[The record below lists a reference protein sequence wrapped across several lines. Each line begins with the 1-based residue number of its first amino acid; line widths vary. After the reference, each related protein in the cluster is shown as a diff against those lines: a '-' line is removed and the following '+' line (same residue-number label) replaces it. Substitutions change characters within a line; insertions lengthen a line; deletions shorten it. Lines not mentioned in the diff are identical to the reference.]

1 MGKTDR
7 IPLHSRKAIAL
18 SIIAFIIIAGC
29 FGYLYIQ
36 NNFIVQPLAIGDT
49 VPPAEVQTLDGKD
62 VAIRSLINK
71 KTIILFFS
79 TGCSHCKDGMK
90 NLLLLKP
97 LIDDSIDIFCISI
110 DGKEE
115 TIDFIKEMNVVF
127 PVYLDL
133 KNKAKDAFHVLP
145 IPVIYFLNKD
155 FQMVRFIVSTQ
166 SVVQLQKAFLQFK
179 NNNQDAG
186 IKHL

>member
-1 MGKTDR
+1 MVKTVR
-7 IPLHSRKAIAL
+7 TLLYSRKAIAL
-18 SIIAFIIIAGC
+18 SVIVFIIIAGC
-29 FGYLYIQ
+29 FGYFYIQ

-49 VPPAEVQTLDGKD
+49 VPPAEIQTLDGKD
-62 VAIRSLINK
+62 VSIRSIINK
-71 KTIILFFS
+71 KTIILFFTTS
-79 TGCSHCKDGMK
+79 CSHCKDEMN

-115 TIDFIKEMNVVF
+115 TINFIREMNVVF

-133 KNKAKDAFHVLP
+133 KNKAREAFHVLP
-145 IPVIYFLNKD
+145 IPVLYFLNKD
-155 FQMVRFIVSTQ
+155 IQMIRFIASVQ
-166 SVVQLQKAFLQFK
+166 SIAQLQKAILQFK
-179 NNNQDAG
+179 NSNQDTG